1 MTRLPQRSTHTDTL
15 SPYTPLCRS
24 QDAVYHAR
32 GAQALLAALLRGDAH
47 LSVHGEGQQAALA
60 GAGTKELGIAR
71 IAVGAVVERQDAG
84 RQGGVPRV
92 ADTHGGDGVNLVDV
106 RLIDRNPFG
115 EAGAVNEGNGERVT
129 GRDLHG
135 TRAIE
140 TQRQTQ
146 RLPR

>member
-60 GAGTKELGIAR
+60 GAGTKELGLAR

-106 RLIDRNPFG
+106 RLIARKPFG
-115 EAGAVNEGNGERVT
+115 DDGGVTEGNGQQVN
-129 GRDLHG
+129 GRDNTG
-135 TRAIE
+135 TRE
-140 TQRQTQ
+140 SQTP
-146 RLPR
+146 RLHKP